1 MISKIEFERPVCVDL
16 LLGKHP
22 DIYAVESIV
31 KGIHYFIEFPEEKEK
46 FEKNG
51 IGYRLGNTAYDI
63 REKALKGNGI
73 KPLFISK
80 KDHEKYEELQMS
92 ELNKIGR

>member
-1 MISKIEFERPVCVDL
+1 MYHKECKKDEVFVGNMNVI
-16 LLGKHP
+16 
-22 DIYAVESIV
+22 
-31 KGIHYFIEFPEEKEK
+31 IEFPEEKEK
-46 FEKNG
+46 FERNG
-51 IGYRLGNTAYDI
+51 IGYRLGNIAYDI

-92 ELNKIGR
+92 ELNKNREVGNE